1 MRPATT
7 AVLALA
13 VFYSPILVLWTLI
26 ARAADDRITYLV
38 IPAVLIAS
46 ALTGHT
52 VAIVL
57 YEVAAATVLGQLTK
71 RARTEG
77 VNDVY
82 EPAVALAALAASIY
96 LAAA

>member
-1 MRPATT
+1 MRPATA

-13 VFYSPILVLWTLI
+13 VFYSPVLVLWTLI
-26 ARAADDRITYLV
+26 ARAADGRITYFV
-38 IPAVLIAS
+38 IPAVLLAS

-52 VAIVL
+52 AAIVL

-71 RARTEG
+71 RLKTEG

-82 EPAVALAALAASIY
+82 EPAAALAVLAATIY
-96 LAAA
+96 LFPA